1 MKNSAPKIDPQ
12 AALESVL
19 ADRAT
24 LFQNVTALRQIV
36 AEAKAPLLIRAQ
48 CAGPQG
54 SAFWNPRGF
63 IQNIAPN
70 ISNELVAAIVAL
82 EFLEGTPE
90 FLEAE
95 KEITPLLAA
104 VAELERQEAEAAIR
118 RADLERAHR
127 EALAAAE
134 DKARAVAL
142 ASPEVAAAAR
152 ALAAA

>member
-1 MKNSAPKIDPQ
+1 MRNSAPKPDPRQ
-12 AALESVL
+12 QLENVP

-24 LFQNVTALRQIV
+24 LFQNVAALRQIV

-63 IQNIAPN
+63 VQNIAPN

-95 KEITPLLAA
+95 KEITPLLDA
-104 VAELERQEAEAAIR
+104 VAELEKREAIAAQERSDAERIRREKIDAAEAEAVAKVE
-118 RADLERAHR
+118 LQF
-127 EALAAAE
+127 AAA
-134 DKARAVAL
+134 
-142 ASPEVAAAAR
+142 
-152 ALAAA
+152 